1 MAIILRFVDKDGFIW
16 ERFFHTVHA
25 KDTTALTLKK
35 KICDVLSCNDLKI
48 ENIWGQ
54 GYDGSNNM
62 PGEWNGLQAL
72 FLRVCSYAYYVHCFA
87 HKLQLALVTTSREA
101 KSINQFFVNL
111 NFTINI
117 VVGYSKR
124 NDKL

>member
-1 MAIILRFVDKDGFIW
+1 
-16 ERFFHTVHA
+16 
-25 KDTTALTLKK
+25 
-35 KICDVLSCNDLKI
+35 
-48 ENIWGQ
+48 
-54 GYDGSNNM
+54 M

>member
-1 MAIILRFVDKDGFIW
+1 
-16 ERFFHTVHA
+16 
-25 KDTTALTLKK
+25 
-35 KICDVLSCNDLKI
+35 
-48 ENIWGQ
+48 
-54 GYDGSNNM
+54 M

-72 FLRVCSYAYYVHCFA
+72 FLRECPYAYYVHCFA